1 MAAKRS
7 GGGVAVAIIG
17 RGAQKIAASIT
28 IRYAIVRCRV
38 AFEIVGVGAGER
50 VRSGSRIAREAIERI
65 VIVAD
70 GRAVRFRNA
79 GD

>member
-7 GGGVAVAIIG
+7 GGGVAVAVVG
-17 RGAQKIAASIT
+17 RGAQKIAPVVAM
-28 IRYAIVRCRV
+28 RYAVVRCRV

-50 VRSGSRIAREAIERI
+50 VRSGSRVAREAIERI

-70 GRAVRFRNA
+70 SRA
-79 GD
+79 